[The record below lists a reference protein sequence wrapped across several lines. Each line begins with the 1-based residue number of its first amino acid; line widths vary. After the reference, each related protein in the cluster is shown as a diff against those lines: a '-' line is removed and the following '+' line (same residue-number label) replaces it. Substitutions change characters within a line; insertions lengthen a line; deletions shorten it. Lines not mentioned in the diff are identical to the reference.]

1 MCIRDSF
8 DNMAWLNP
16 VPDDHWD
23 YTSSI
28 CIIKDLFEDRMY
40 PLTLKGLEDGMG
52 ELSK

>member
-1 MCIRDSF
+1 
-8 DNMAWLNP
+8 MAWLNP

-40 PLTLKGLEDGMG
+40 PLTLKVCQFWSPEVVQ
-52 ELSK
+52 E